1 MIDVRKL
8 RLLAALQRLGTIAA
22 VAEEL
27 HISAP
32 GVSMQLAALE
42 KEVGI
47 RLTQRRGRGVMLT
60 AAGVALAAH
69 GHDILD
75 RLSLAE
81 LEIEALRAG
90 TVGRYTLAAFP
101 SAARTFV
108 ADACRQL
115 FGDAGSA
122 LDLRITTLE
131 PDDALDA
138 LTSGKA
144 DLAIIHSYSN
154 VPRDLPLGVESRPL
168 GSEPV
173 WLAAPIG
180 GRSEATFGT
189 DGTVDLNDFATSPWI
204 APAPDVTCFTMME
217 RACGLAGFRPRIV
230 AESMDFAVQ
239 LELVAAGVGVA
250 LVPALTVAHL
260 PTGVELLELTSP
272 VTRSIHLAARAPDF
286 ADPGIQNLVRLITEA
301 AVVRVFGARPEGA
314 SSDPVPR

>member
-168 GSEPV
+168 GSESV
-173 WLAAPIG
+173 WLAAPVA
-180 GRSEATFGT
+180 GRSGT
-189 DGTVDLNDFATSPWI
+189 AGGTGGAVDLAEFSMSPWI

-250 LVPALTVAHL
+250 LVPALTVARL
-260 PTGVELLELTSP
+260 PAGVELLTLTSP

-286 ADPGIQNLVRLITEA
+286 ADPGIQNLARIITEA

>member
-8 RLLAALQRLGTIAA
+8 RLLAALERLGTIAA
-22 VAEEL
+22 VADEL
-27 HISAP
+27 RISAP

-47 RLTQRRGRGVMLT
+47 RLTQRRGRGLVLT
-60 AAGVALAAH
+60 AAGVTLAAH

-81 LEIEALRAG
+81 LELEALRAG
-90 TVGRYTLAAFP
+90 TVGQYTFTAFP

-115 FGDAGSA
+115 FGEAGSA
-122 LDLRITTLE
+122 LDLRLTTLE

-138 LTSGKA
+138 LASGKA
-144 DLAIIHSYSN
+144 DLAVIHSYSN
-154 VPRDLPLGVESRPL
+154 VPRDLPVGIESRPL
-168 GSEPV
+168 GAEPV

-180 GRSEATFGT
+180 GRRDAAGT
-189 DGTVDLNDFATSPWI
+189 AVDLADFATSPWI
-204 APAPDVTCFTMME
+204 APTADVTCFTMME

-230 AESMDFAVQ
+230 ARSMDFAVQ

-260 PTGVELLELTSP
+260 PAGVELLELASP
-272 VTRSIHLAARAPDF
+272 VERSIHLAARAPDF
-286 ADPGIQNLVRLITEA
+286 ADPGIQNLVRLITDA
-301 AVVRVFGARPEGA
+301 AAARLPIRPLLA
-314 SSDPVPR
+314 